1 MTHDPSRLATVEQ
14 IVNGNDPFET
24 VDTPLGTMQR
34 WKAEAMLIGTTSGIE
49 NVYRTIRDDAAA
61 SQARADAEQARE
73 TLITHV
79 CDQIT
84 ELAKRF
90 DALEARFAEAEGKRR
105 SDAQA
110 AREAEAEDPL
120 DLPPDIAEFQARTP
134 PAEIGDD
141 THQPGGELHTLDPSE
156 DPDPDLPSVVG
167 DDDDN
172 IGDLPEELEDPPDPV
187 PEPSGSAYPQPT
199 AISLNKE

>member
-1 MTHDPSRLATVEQ
+1 MTHNPHLPTIEQ
-14 IVNGNDPFET
+14 IMNGSNPFET
-24 VDTPLGTMQR
+24 VETPFGEMER
-34 WKAEAMLIGTTSGIE
+34 WRAEAMLIGTTSGIQD
-49 NVYRTIRDDAAA
+49 VYRTIRDDAAA

-73 TLITHV
+73 ALITHV

-84 ELAKRF
+84 ELSRRF
-90 DALEARFAEAEGKRR
+90 DNLEARLNEAEDKRR

-120 DLPPDIAEFQARTP
+120 DLPPDLAEYQAAEP
-134 PAEIGDD
+134 PAPIGDEALA
-141 THQPGGELHTLDPSE
+141 PGGELHAVAAKE
-156 DPDPDLPSVVG
+156 PDPDLPSVVG

-187 PEPSGSAYPQPT
+187 PEPRGSVYPQPT

>member
-1 MTHDPSRLATVEQ
+1 MTLDPHLPTIEE
-14 IVNGNDPFET
+14 IMKGNNPYEIL
-24 VDTPLGTMQR
+24 DTPLGTMER
-34 WKAEAMLIGTTSGIE
+34 WKAETMFIGTTSGAQH
-49 NVYRTIRDDAAA
+49 VLADIRADAAEA
-61 SQARADAEQARE
+61 AARADAEQARSAL
-73 TLITHV
+73 TAHL

-84 ELAKRF
+84 ELSRRF
-90 DALEARFAEAEGKRR
+90 DNLEARLNEAEDKRR

-120 DLPPDIAEFQARTP
+120 DLPPDLAEYQAAEP
-134 PAEIGDD
+134 PAPIGDEAPA
-141 THQPGGELHTLDPSE
+141 PGGELHAVAAKE
-156 DPDPDLPSVVG
+156 PDPDLPSVVG

-187 PEPSGSAYPQPT
+187 PEPSGSVYPQPT